1 MHLHWMDDDFFGYQL
16 LNGSHPMM
24 LRRCTELPLN
34 FAVTNGMVQPF
45 LESGTSLT
53 LEMKV
58 KQYQICSF
66 ALSMLS
72 EYVSI

>member
-1 MHLHWMDDDFFGYQL
+1 MEDDFFGYQL
-16 LNGSHPMM
+16 LNGSNPMM
-24 LRRCTELPLN
+24 LRQCTELPQN
-34 FAVTNGMVQPF
+34 FVVTNAMVQPF

-58 KQYQICSF
+58 KQYQMCSF

-72 EYVSI
+72 KYVSN